1 MNATGFMP
9 SNSKAIGVR
18 LLPWA
23 LSFFAVSLLFILMLL
38 YEARGLGKPD
48 EEVTVRNIELTLPPP
63 PEPEPPLRTRQP
75 ESEALTPSIDLI
87 GAGEGPALSYSDN
100 PKLAMLSLQKVQ
112 KPEFDTESLDLRK
125 TLSVDF
131 PIFEVQELDKAP
143 RLISNNRISFP
154 NELARRGIN
163 RIETQVEIIIDQ
175 HGKAFVRKII
185 EPGYPEMIEVIRK
198 AINDSRFTVPT
209 KDGLPVQ
216 AVYLYTLVF
225 INRI

>member
-143 RLISNNRISFP
+143 RLVSNNRISFP
-154 NELARRGIN
+154 RELSRRGLN

-185 EPGYPEMIEVIRK
+185 DPGYPEMIEVIRK

-209 KDGLPVQ
+209 KDGKPVQ

-225 INRI
+225 INRT